1 MDLTPLFE
9 PKTVAVVG
17 ASDDYTR
24 FGGGMLLKFLLSH
37 GYQGTVLAINP
48 KRDEVQG
55 LKAYPSLEV
64 APGPIDLAVFAIPA
78 GIIIKTIENIE
89 PGHIKMA
96 LILTS
101 GFAELGG
108 DGEKLQ
114 EYLVELC
121 REKNIRAIGPNSLGV
136 VNIDNGM
143 IANMSQFFDKET
155 LDSGTTALISQSG
168 AFGSSLIAESD
179 LHGVHYNYFV
189 SSGNE
194 ADLEFSDFGSG
205 LVDCD
210 NVDVFCGYLESI
222 RNGQGFIDFAEQAL
236 KAHKPI
242 VVLKVGASDVGAEAA
257 RSHTG
262 SLVGSDAV
270 ADSIF
275 KTCNVIRAEDGI
287 DLLETVKVLSRTPIS
302 KGTRL
307 AILSHSGGAA
317 VMAADAAVAEGMTI
331 SPLPESLRPG
341 LTEVLPA
348 YAMPANPLDM
358 TGSASLQGKLMADCV
373 RVMLESDEYDAAI
386 LCVNL
391 IWRDGM
397 ALIDELTKV
406 VNDIDKPFVI
416 SWIAPNAEA
425 SERLKTA
432 PFAAINDPARA
443 ARALCRRLNYDKRC
457 RDMADAPKAKRPTK
471 IKKSV
476 NASFDLSNIADQTKA
491 LEAYGVQLPQQTLA
505 TGLESA
511 QSFFDNTGGTVALK
525 IASPDIA
532 HRTEIGGVMTDIA
545 DYAALAKAY
554 DTILANVKTHHPDA
568 QIDGVLVQ
576 EMITGGVEALIGMK
590 RDATFGP
597 MIAVGPG
604 GTLVELLGD
613 VQIAPAPL
621 SAGQAKTLID
631 NSLLGKL
638 LAGYRGGAMMDKAAL
653 IEAIV
658 NVSWLV
664 ADDDTITELDLNP
677 VMVRPKGKGCV
688 AVDFKFALR
697 P

>member
-1 MDLTPLFE
+1 MDLSPLFE
-9 PKTVAVVG
+9 PKTVAIVG
-17 ASDDYTR
+17 ASDDHTR

-37 GYQGTVLAINP
+37 GYKGTVLAVNP

-55 LKAYPSLEV
+55 LKSYPSLEA
-64 APGPIDLAVFAIPA
+64 APGPIDLAVFAVPA
-78 GIIIKTIENIE
+78 GIIMKTIESIE

-108 DGEKLQ
+108 DGQKLQ
-114 EYLVELC
+114 ERLVKIC

-136 VNIDNGM
+136 VNTDNGL
-143 IANMSQFFDKET
+143 ITNMSQFFDKET
-155 LDSGTTALISQSG
+155 LESGTTALISQSG

-194 ADLEFSDFGSG
+194 ADLEFSDFGLG
-205 LVDCD
+205 LVDYD

-222 RNGQGFIDFAEQAL
+222 RNGKGFIEFAEQAQ
-236 KAHKPI
+236 KVRKPI
-242 VVLKVGASDVGAEAA
+242 VVLKVGSSDIGAEAA

-275 KTCNVIRAEDGI
+275 KICNVIRAEDGI

-302 KGTRL
+302 RGTRL
-307 AILSHSGGAA
+307 AILSHSGGAG
-317 VMAADAAVAEGMTI
+317 VMAADAAVAAGMTI
-331 SPLPESLRPG
+331 NPLPENLKAG
-341 LTEVLPA
+341 LIEVLPA
-348 YAMPANPLDM
+348 YAVPANPLDM

-391 IWRDGM
+391 VWRDGM

-406 VNDIDKPFVI
+406 VNDIDKPFVM

-425 SERLKTA
+425 NERLKKA

-457 RDMADAPKAKRPTK
+457 RDMANAPKAKRPVDVEKT
-471 IKKSV
+471 
-476 NASFDLSNIADQTKA
+476 FDLSNVAGQTKA
-491 LEAYGVQLPQQTLA
+491 LDAYGVRVPKQILA
-505 TGLESA
+505 HNLDEA
-511 QSFFDNTGGTVALK
+511 ESFFNETDAPVALK

-532 HRTEIGGVMTDIA
+532 HRTEIGGVITNIQIVS
-545 DYAALAKAY
+545 ALHKAY
-554 DTILANVKTHHPDA
+554 DTILANAKHHHPNA
-568 QIDGVLVQ
+568 QIDGILAQ
-576 EMITGGVEALIGMK
+576 EMITDGVEVLIGMK

-613 VQIAPAPL
+613 VQMAPAPL
-621 SAGQAKTLID
+621 SEQQAETLID
-631 NSLLGKL
+631 NTLLSKL
-638 LAGYRGGAMMDKAAL
+638 LSGYRGGAVMDKAAL
-653 IEAIV
+653 IDMIV
-658 NVSWLV
+658 KVSWLV
-664 ADDDTITELDLNP
+664 ADHDTITELDLNP
-677 VMVRPKGKGCV
+677 VMVLPQGKGCV
-688 AVDFKFALR
+688 AVDFKFALT

>member
-55 LKAYPSLEV
+55 LKSYPSLDV
-64 APGPIDLAVFAIPA
+64 APGPIDLAVFAVPA
-78 GIIIKTIENIE
+78 GIIMKTIENIE

-101 GFAELGG
+101 GFAELGV

-114 EYLVELC
+114 ERLVELC

-136 VNIDNGM
+136 VNIDNGL
-143 IANMSQFFDKET
+143 ITNMSQFFDKET

-179 LHGVHYNYFV
+179 FHGVHYNYFV

-205 LVDCD
+205 LVDYD

-222 RNGQGFIDFAEQAL
+222 RNGQGFINFAEQAL

-242 VVLKVGASDVGAEAA
+242 VVLKVGSSDVGAEAA

-270 ADSIF
+270 ADSVF
-275 KTCNVIRAEDGI
+275 KTCNVIRADDGI

-307 AILSHSGGAA
+307 AILSHSGGAG

-331 SPLPESLRPG
+331 NPLPDKLRPG
-341 LTEVLPA
+341 LIEVLPA
-348 YAMPANPLDM
+348 YAVPANPLDM

-391 IWRDGM
+391 VWRDGM

-406 VNDIDKPFVI
+406 VNDIDKPFVM

-425 SERLKTA
+425 NERLKIA

-457 RDMADAPKAKRPTK
+457 REMTGAPKAKRP
-471 IKKSV
+471 IDV
-476 NASFDLSNIADQTKA
+476 NASFNLANVSEQTKA

-505 TGLESA
+505 TDIDSA
-511 QSFFDNTGGTVALK
+511 QSFFDDTGGSVALK

-532 HRTEIGGVMTDIA
+532 HRTEIGGVVTGIA
-545 DYAALAKAY
+545 DYTALDKAY
-554 DTILANVKTHHPDA
+554 DTILANAKTHHPNA
-568 QIDGVLVQ
+568 QIDGILVQ
-576 EMITGGVEALIGMK
+576 EMITDGVEALIGMK

-597 MIAVGPG
+597 MIAVGAG

-613 VQIAPAPL
+613 VQMAPAPL
-621 SAGQAKTLID
+621 SAGQAETLID
-631 NSLLGKL
+631 NTLLGTL
-638 LAGYRGGAMMDKAAL
+638 LSGYRGGAVMDKAAL
-653 IEAIV
+653 IEMIV
-658 NVSWLV
+658 KVSWLV
-664 ADDDTITELDLNP
+664 ADNDTITELDLNP
-677 VMVRPKGKGCV
+677 VMVRPKGQGCV
-688 AVDFKFALR
+688 AVDFKFALKS
-697 P
+697 

>member
-1 MDLTPLFE
+1 MDLTPLFK
-9 PKTVAVVG
+9 PKTVAIVG
-17 ASDDYTR
+17 ASDDHTR

-37 GYQGTVLAINP
+37 GYQGTVLAVNP

-55 LKAYPSLEV
+55 LKSYPSLEA
-64 APGPIDLAVFAIPA
+64 APGPIDLAVFAVPA
-78 GIIIKTIENIE
+78 GIIMKTIETIE

-108 DGEKLQ
+108 DGQKLQ
-114 EYLVELC
+114 ERLVSIC

-136 VNIDNGM
+136 VNTDNGL
-143 IANMSQFFDKET
+143 ITNMSQFFDKET

-205 LVDCD
+205 LVDYD

-222 RNGQGFIDFAEQAL
+222 RNGKGFIEFAEQAR
-236 KAHKPI
+236 KARKPI

-275 KTCNVIRAEDGI
+275 NTCNVIRAEDGI

-302 KGTRL
+302 RGTRL
-307 AILSHSGGAA
+307 AILSHSGGAG
-317 VMAADAAVAEGMTI
+317 VMAADAAVAEGITI
-331 SPLPESLRPG
+331 NPLPENLKPG

-348 YAMPANPLDM
+348 YAVPANPLDM

-406 VNDIDKPFVI
+406 VNDNDKPFVM
-416 SWIAPNAEA
+416 SWIAPNADA
-425 SERLKTA
+425 GERLKTA

-457 RDMADAPKAKRPTK
+457 RDMATAPKAKRPNDVQQT
-471 IKKSV
+471 
-476 NASFDLSNIADQTKA
+476 FDLSNVAEQAGA
-491 LEAYGVQLPQQTLA
+491 LDAYGIQLPRQTLA
-505 TGLESA
+505 QNIEEAET
-511 QSFFDNTGGTVALK
+511 FFDDTDAPVALK

-532 HRTEIGGVMTDIA
+532 HRTEIGGVITDIRIVG
-545 DYAALAKAY
+545 ALHKAY
-554 DTILANVKTHHPDA
+554 DTVLANAKHHHPNA
-568 QIDGVLVQ
+568 QIDGILVQ
-576 EMITGGVEALIGMK
+576 EMITDRAGGVEALIGMK

-613 VQIAPAPL
+613 VQMAPAPL
-621 SAGQAKTLID
+621 SEQQAEALID
-631 NSLLGKL
+631 NTLLGKL
-638 LAGYRGGAMMDKAAL
+638 LSGYRGGAEMDKAAL
-653 IEAIV
+653 IDMIV
-658 NVSWLV
+658 KVSWLV
-664 ADDDTITELDLNP
+664 ADHDTIAELDLNP
-677 VMVRPKGKGCV
+677 VMVRPQGHGCV
-688 AVDFKFALR
+688 AVDFKFALTS
-697 P
+697 

>member
-9 PKTVAVVG
+9 PKTVAIVG
-17 ASDDYTR
+17 ASDDHTR

-37 GYQGTVLAINP
+37 GYKGTVLAVNP

-55 LKAYPSLEV
+55 LKSYPTLEA
-64 APGPIDLAVFAIPA
+64 APGPIDLAVFAVPA
-78 GIIIKTIENIE
+78 GIIMKTIESIE

-108 DGEKLQ
+108 DGQKLQ
-114 EYLVELC
+114 ERLVKIC
-121 REKNIRAIGPNSLGV
+121 WEKNIRAIGPNSLGV
-136 VNIDNGM
+136 VNTDNGL
-143 IANMSQFFDKET
+143 ITNMSQFFDKET
-155 LDSGTTALISQSG
+155 LESGTTALISQSG

-194 ADLEFSDFGSG
+194 ADLEFSDFGLG
-205 LVDCD
+205 LVDYD

-222 RNGQGFIDFAEQAL
+222 RNGQGFIEFSEQAQ
-236 KAHKPI
+236 KVRKPI
-242 VVLKVGASDVGAEAA
+242 VVLKVGSSDVGAEAA

-275 KTCNVIRAEDGI
+275 KICNVIRAEDGI

-302 KGTRL
+302 RGTRL
-307 AILSHSGGAA
+307 AILSHSGGAG
-317 VMAADAAVAEGMTI
+317 VMAADAAVAAGMTI
-331 SPLPESLRPG
+331 NPLPENLKAG
-341 LTEVLPA
+341 LIEVLPA
-348 YAMPANPLDM
+348 YAVPANPLDM

-391 IWRDGM
+391 VWRDGM

-406 VNDIDKPFVI
+406 VNDIDKPFVM

-425 SERLKTA
+425 NERLKTA

-457 RDMADAPKAKRPTK
+457 RDMANAPKAKRPVDVEKT
-471 IKKSV
+471 
-476 NASFDLSNIADQTKA
+476 FDLSNVAGQAKA
-491 LEAYGVQLPQQTLA
+491 LDAYGVRVPKQILA
-505 TGLESA
+505 QNLDEA
-511 QSFFDNTGGTVALK
+511 ESFFNETDAPVALK

-532 HRTEIGGVMTDIA
+532 HRTEIGGVITNIQIVS
-545 DYAALAKAY
+545 ALHKAY
-554 DTILANVKTHHPDA
+554 DTILANAKHHHPNA
-568 QIDGVLVQ
+568 QIDGILAQ
-576 EMITGGVEALIGMK
+576 EMITDGVEVLIGMK

-613 VQIAPAPL
+613 VQMAPAPL
-621 SAGQAKTLID
+621 SELQAETLID
-631 NSLLGKL
+631 NTLLSKL
-638 LAGYRGGAMMDKAAL
+638 LSGYRGGAVMDKAAL
-653 IEAIV
+653 IDMIV
-658 NVSWLV
+658 KVSWLV
-664 ADDDTITELDLNP
+664 ADHDAITELDLNP
-677 VMVRPKGKGCV
+677 VMVLPEGKGCV
-688 AVDFKFALR
+688 AVDFKFALTS
-697 P
+697 

>member
-1 MDLTPLFE
+1 MDLSPLFE
-9 PKTVAVVG
+9 PKTVAIVG
-17 ASDDYTR
+17 ASDDHTR

-37 GYQGTVLAINP
+37 GYKGTVLAINP
-48 KRDEVQG
+48 KREEVQG
-55 LKAYPSLEV
+55 LKAYPSLEA
-64 APGPIDLAVFAIPA
+64 APGPIDLAVFAVPA
-78 GIIIKTIENIE
+78 GIIMKTIENIE

-114 EYLVELC
+114 DHLVTIC
-121 REKNIRAIGPNSLGV
+121 REKGIRAIGPNSLGV
-136 VNIDNGM
+136 VNIDNGL
-143 IANMSQFFDKET
+143 ITNMSQFFDKET

-179 LHGVHYNYFV
+179 LHGLHYNYFV

-205 LVDCD
+205 LVDYD

-222 RNGQGFIDFAEQAL
+222 RNGQGFIDFAERAQ
-236 KAHKPI
+236 KAKKPI
-242 VVLKVGASDVGAEAA
+242 VVLKVGSSDIGAEAA

-262 SLVGSDAV
+262 SLVGSDEV

-275 KTCNVIRAEDGI
+275 KTYNVIRAEDGL
-287 DLLETVKVLSRTPIS
+287 DLLETVKVLSRTPTS
-302 KGTRL
+302 RGTRL
-307 AILSHSGGAA
+307 AILSHSGGAG
-317 VMAADAAVAEGMTI
+317 VMAADATVAEGI
-331 SPLPESLRPG
+331 PINPLPEHLKPK
-341 LTEVLPA
+341 LAEVLPD
-348 YAMPANPLDM
+348 YAVPANPLDM

-373 RVMLESDEYDAAI
+373 RVLLESDEYDAAI

-397 ALIDELTKV
+397 TLIDELTKV
-406 VNDIDKPFVI
+406 VNEIDKPFVM

-425 SERLKTA
+425 NERLKTA

-443 ARALCRRLNYDKRC
+443 ARAICRRLNFDRRC
-457 RDMADAPKAKRPTK
+457 REQAGAPKAERR
-471 IKKSV
+471 IDV
-476 NASFDLSNIADQTKA
+476 NAPMDLSTVAAQTKA
-491 LEAYGVQLPQQTLA
+491 LETYNIRLPQQILA
-505 TGLESA
+505 TTLEEA
-511 QSFFDNTGGTVALK
+511 ESFFNDCDSPVALK

-532 HRTEIGGVMTDIA
+532 HRTEIGGVVTNIQIA
-545 DYAALAKAY
+545 DALHKAY
-554 DTILANVKTHHPDA
+554 DGIIANAKHHHPDA

-597 MIAVGPG
+597 MIAVGAG
-604 GTLVELLGD
+604 GTLVELVGD
-613 VQIAPAPL
+613 VQMAPAPL
-621 SAGQAKTLID
+621 SAAQAETLID
-631 NSLLGKL
+631 NTLLAKL
-638 LAGYRGGAMMDKAAL
+638 LAGYRGGAVMDKEAL
-653 IEAIV
+653 IDMIV

-664 ADDDTITELDLNP
+664 ADHDAITELDLNP
-677 VMVRPKGKGCV
+677 VMVLPEGQGCA
-688 AVDFKFALR
+688 AVDFKFSLMT
-697 P
+697 

>member
-17 ASDDYTR
+17 ASDDHTR

-37 GYQGTVLAINP
+37 GYQGTVLAVNP

-55 LKAYPSLEV
+55 LKSYPSLEA

-78 GIIIKTIENIE
+78 GIIVKTIENIE
-89 PGHIKMA
+89 AGHIKMA

-108 DGEKLQ
+108 DGQKLQ
-114 EYLVELC
+114 EHLVKIC

-136 VNIDNGM
+136 VNIDNGL
-143 IANMSQFFDKET
+143 ITNMSQFFDKET

-205 LVDCD
+205 LVDYN
-210 NVDVFCGYLESI
+210 NVNVFCGYLESI

-236 KAHKPI
+236 KARKPI
-242 VVLKVGASDVGAEAA
+242 VVLKVGSSDVGAEAA

-270 ADSIF
+270 ADSVF
-275 KTCNVIRAEDGI
+275 KACNVIRAEDGI

-302 KGTRL
+302 RGTRL
-307 AILSHSGGAA
+307 AILSHSGGAG
-317 VMAADAAVAEGMTI
+317 VMAADAAIAEGITI
-331 SPLPESLRPG
+331 NPLPENLRAG

-348 YAMPANPLDM
+348 YAVPANPLDM

-373 RVMLESDEYDAAI
+373 RVMLESDEFDAAI

-391 IWRDGM
+391 VWRDGM

-406 VNDIDKPFVI
+406 VNDIDKPFVM

-425 SERLKTA
+425 NERLKTA

-443 ARALCRRLNYDKRC
+443 ARALSRRLNFDRRC
-457 RDMADAPKAKRPTK
+457 REMADAPKAKRPFK
-471 IKKSV
+471 IS
-476 NASFDLSNIADQTKA
+476 ASFNLSNTAEQAKA
-491 LEAYGVQLPQQTLA
+491 LEAYGVRLPQQTLA
-505 TGLESA
+505 TDLESA
-511 QSFFDNTGGTVALK
+511 QSFFENTGGTVALK

-532 HRTEIGGVMTDIA
+532 HRTEIGGVITGIA
-545 DYAALAKAY
+545 DYAALSKAY
-554 DTILANVKTHHPDA
+554 ETILANAKKHHPQA
-568 QIDGVLVQ
+568 QIDGILVQ
-576 EMITGGVEALIGMK
+576 EMITDGVEVLIGMK

-613 VQIAPAPL
+613 VQMAPAPL
-621 SAGQAKTLID
+621 STQQAEALVT
-631 NSLLGKL
+631 NSLLDKL
-638 LAGYRGGAMMDKAAL
+638 LSGYRGGAVMDKAAL
-653 IEAIV
+653 VEAIV

-664 ADDDTITELDLNP
+664 ADCETITELDLNP
-677 VMVRPKGKGCV
+677 VMVRPAGQGCV
-688 AVDFKFALR
+688 AVDFKFALES
-697 P
+697 